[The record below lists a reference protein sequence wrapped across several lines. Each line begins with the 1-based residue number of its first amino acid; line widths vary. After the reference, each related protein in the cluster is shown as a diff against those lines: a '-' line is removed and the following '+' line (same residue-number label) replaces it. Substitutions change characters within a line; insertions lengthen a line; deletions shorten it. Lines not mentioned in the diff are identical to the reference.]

1 MIVRMPLDTVAAAAR
16 HLPTM
21 IGRLRQLVDCE
32 SPSTSARHLE
42 ECASLIE
49 PWLSSALHRPAEVTR
64 VGENAHLVARAPDP
78 RVLVLGHFDTVWPV
92 GTVSD
97 WPFSIDESVRIGR
110 GPGIFDMKAG
120 IVQALTAIESLPDPD
135 RVSVLLTSDEEV
147 GSATSRALIAE
158 LAQDAGAVVVCEP
171 SADGGAVKVGRK
183 GIANYVV
190 EVTGRAAHAGLE
202 PHLGVNASVELAH
215 QIIRITGIGDSNR
228 ETSVVPTLASAGTTA
243 NTVPEFARVHVDARS
258 WTITELERVD
268 AAMHRLTAQLPG
280 AVVDVVG
287 GIERPPFEEAV
298 ARTLYA
304 EAAAVAESLGIGPL
318 AAVRSG
324 GGSDGNLTAA
334 LGIPTLD
341 GLGAVGGHP
350 HAWNEH
356 VLIDRMPERAALLG
370 GLLARTT
377 GRSRVR

>member
-1 MIVRMPLDTVAAAAR
+1 MHMPLDTLAAAAR

-21 IGRLRQLVDCE
+21 IGRLQQLVDCE
-32 SPSTSARHLE
+32 SPSTSARHLA
-42 ECASLIE
+42 ECAALVE
-49 PWLSSALHRPAEVTR
+49 PWLSSVLHRPAEITR
-64 VGENAHLVARAPDP
+64 VGENLHLVARAPDP
-78 RVLVLGHFDTVWPV
+78 RVLILGHFDTVWPV
-92 GTVSD
+92 GTTSD
-97 WPFSIDESVRIGR
+97 WPFSIDENSRIGS

-120 IVQALTAIESLPDPD
+120 IVQALTAVELLPDPD
-135 RVSVLLTSDEEV
+135 RISVLLTSDEEV

-158 LAQDAGAVVVCEP
+158 LAQDAGAVLVCEP
-171 SADGGAVKVGRK
+171 SADGGAVKIGRK
-183 GIANYVV
+183 GIANYEV

-215 QIIRITGIGDSNR
+215 QIIRITAIGDSDR
-228 ETSVVPTLASAGTTA
+228 ETSVVPTLASAGTTV
-243 NTVPEFARVHVDARS
+243 NTVPESARVHVDARS
-258 WTITELERVD
+258 WTVAELDRVE
-268 AAMHRLTAQLPG
+268 AAMHGLTVQLPG
-280 AVVDVVG
+280 AVVSVAG

-298 ARTLYA
+298 ARSLYA
-304 EAAAVAESLGIGPL
+304 EAEAAAAALGIGHL

-356 VLIDRMPERAALLG
+356 VLIDTMPERAALLG
-370 GLLARTT
+370 ALLARIT
-377 GRSRVR
+377 GQSHSH

>member
-1 MIVRMPLDTVAAAAR
+1 MRMALDAAAAR
-16 HLPTM
+16 KLPTM
-21 IGRLRQLVDCE
+21 IKRLQQLVDSE

-42 ECASLIE
+42 ECAELIE
-49 PWLSSALHRPAEVTR
+49 PWLSSALRRSVAVDR
-64 VGENAHLVARAPDP
+64 VGENVHLVARAPVP

-92 GTVSD
+92 GTISD
-97 WPFSIDESVRIGR
+97 WPFSIDENSRIGR

-135 RVSVLLTSDEEV
+135 HVSVLLTSDEEV

-158 LAQDAGAVVVCEP
+158 LAQDAGAVLVCEP
-171 SADGGAVKVGRK
+171 SADGGAVKVARK
-183 GIANYVV
+183 GIANYEVV
-190 EVTGRAAHAGLE
+190 VTGRAAHAGLE

-215 QIIRITGIGDSNR
+215 QIIRFTAIGDSDR
-228 ETSVVPTLASAGTTA
+228 ETSVVPTLASAGTTV
-243 NTVPEFARVHVDARS
+243 NTVPESARVHVDARS
-258 WTITELERVD
+258 WTVTELERVD
-268 AAMHRLTAQLPG
+268 AAMHRLTAQLAG
-280 AVVDVVG
+280 AVVSVAG
-287 GIERPPFEEAV
+287 GIERRPFEETV
-298 ARTLYA
+298 ARTLYT
-304 EAAAVAESLGIGPL
+304 EAATAATALGIGPL

-356 VLIDRMPERAALLG
+356 VLIDTMPERAALLG
-370 GLLARTT
+370 ALLARIT
-377 GRSRVR
+377 GQSHSH